1 MVCDNIAG
9 IAYKFSNHKI
19 LSFQDNFKCMYDL
32 PFTVY
37 FDFETITGNSAIDDK
52 KMFVSYCQV
61 FAFQASLKLLN
72 VVYFEVSNTIL
83 KKSLASRSLF

>member
-19 LSFQDNFKCMYDL
+19 LSFQDNFKCMHDL

-52 KMFVSYCQV
+52 KKFVSYCQV

-72 VVYFEVSNTIL
+72 VVVFWSFQHNFEEIT
-83 KKSLASRSLF
+83 SL